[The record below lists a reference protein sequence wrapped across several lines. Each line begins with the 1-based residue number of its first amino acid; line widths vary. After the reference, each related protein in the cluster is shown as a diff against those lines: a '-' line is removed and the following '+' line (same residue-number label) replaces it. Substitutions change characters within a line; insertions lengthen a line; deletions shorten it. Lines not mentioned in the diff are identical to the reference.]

1 MTMNLFFCFCHA
13 GCARSSKVYV
23 AIELLAAAL
32 IHAYPIR
39 SVANRIH

>member
-1 MTMNLFFCFCHA
+1 MTMNLFFFA
-13 GCARSSKVYV
+13 SVTRVARSSKAHV
-23 AIELLAAAL
+23 AIAMPVAAL